1 MQGCGDVAHFRGVAD
16 NTPPQFNFW
25 IPSHC
30 LFSAHLGG
38 HELEQMQLI
47 LETIPVIHEEDKEEL
62 LKVMPTFI
70 NSTWEVRK
78 PLRKL
83 LPEVDSEGTVVPAGF
98 GNVLLLGLPPAAM
111 FLDLLLQGVTGI
123 VLLSPSA

>member
-1 MQGCGDVAHFRGVAD
+1 
-16 NTPPQFNFW
+16 
-25 IPSHC
+25 
-30 LFSAHLGG
+30 
-38 HELEQMQLI
+38 MQLI

-98 GNVLLLGLPPAAM
+98 SNVLLLGLPPATM

>member
-1 MQGCGDVAHFRGVAD
+1 
-16 NTPPQFNFW
+16 
-25 IPSHC
+25 
-30 LFSAHLGG
+30 
-38 HELEQMQLI
+38 MQLI

-83 LPEVDSEGTVVPAGF
+83 LPEVDSEGTIVPAGSS
-98 GNVLLLGLPPAAM
+98 NVLLLGLPPAAV
-111 FLDLLLQGVTGI
+111 FLGKGVI
-123 VLLSPSA
+123 SPGSHRNCPLRPSV

>member
-1 MQGCGDVAHFRGVAD
+1 MVIPHI
-16 NTPPQFNFW
+16 PPQFDFW
-25 IPSHC
+25 VSPHC

-83 LPEVDSEGTVVPAGF
+83 LPEVDSEGTVVPLALAVSF
-98 GNVLLLGLPPAAM
+98 SWDFLQLPC
-111 FLDLLLQGVTGI
+111 FQT
-123 VLLSPSA
+123 

>member
-1 MQGCGDVAHFRGVAD
+1 
-16 NTPPQFNFW
+16 
-25 IPSHC
+25 
-30 LFSAHLGG
+30 
-38 HELEQMQLI
+38 MQLI

-98 GNVLLLGLPPAAM
+98 SNVLLLGLPPAAM